1 MSKFRV
7 RAAQSVIAALILVV
21 AGTQPAFSQST
32 QHRQTDLQ
40 FVTRMNQEAAQML
53 TRANKLE
60 ERLRGVKGS
69 AGDAET
75 RAPER
80 LRHKNRAVSEADLN
94 RLRNELKGVKS
105 EIRKEQERLKSKNFD
120 KKENVKEQ
128 EKRMR
133 KLDAKLRRV
142 QTEIVA
148 LN

>member
-1 MSKFRV
+1 MSRFRIRV
-7 RAAQSVIAALILVV
+7 AQSVIAAAILVI
-21 AGTQPAFSQST
+21 AGSQSAYSQST

-40 FVTRMNQEAAQML
+40 FATRMNQEAAQML

-60 ERLRGVKGS
+60 KRLGRAKAA

-80 LRHKNRAVSEADLN
+80 LRHKDRAVSEADLT

-105 EIRKEQERLKSKNFD
+105 QIRKEQKRLKSKNFD
-120 KKENVKEQ
+120 KKKNVQEQ
-128 EKRMR
+128 QKRMR
-133 KLDAKLRRV
+133 KLDARLRRV
-142 QTEIVA
+142 QTEIAA

>member
-1 MSKFRV
+1 MSKFRIRV
-7 RAAQSVIAALILVV
+7 AQSVIAAAILVV
-21 AGTQPAFSQST
+21 AGSQSAYSQST

-40 FVTRMNQEAAQML
+40 FVTRMTQEAAQML

-60 ERLRGVKGS
+60 KRLGRANVA
-69 AGDAET
+69 AGDADT

-80 LRHKNRAVSEADLN
+80 LRHKDRAVSEADLT
-94 RLRNELKGVKS
+94 RLRKELKGVKS
-105 EIRKEQERLKSKNFD
+105 EIRKEQKRLKSKNFD
-120 KKENVKEQ
+120 KKKNVQEQ